1 MIIIIIVP
9 HNDMTMMV
17 CHRSGNYNHVTLPLQ
32 EPSKHEKV
40 FRNTAKTLII
50 LLVFFLNISHLE
62 FRVKV
67 LCIRHSDRGTGR
79 SFSVCNLVFVAFL
92 RFLFP
97 SSLKCYPLARNL
109 CKKVK
114 IAMTSK
120 CAAMYSSVIPE
131 DML

>member
-50 LLVFFLNISHLE
+50 LLVFFLDISHLE

-67 LCIRHSDRGTGR
+67 Y
-79 SFSVCNLVFVAFL
+79 V
-92 RFLFP
+92 
-97 SSLKCYPLARNL
+97 
-109 CKKVK
+109 
-114 IAMTSK
+114 
-120 CAAMYSSVIPE
+120 
-131 DML
+131 